1 MVEVFKT
8 NVTQQSEAAGLLA
21 VLTHYLPGCKI
32 NFDLQ
37 DCDNILRIKGD
48 SIPVT
53 QIIELVSSRG
63 FDCTL
68 LD

>member
-8 NVTQQSEAAGLLA
+8 NVSQQSEAAVLLA
-21 VLTHYLPGCKI
+21 VLTHQLPGCTI

-37 DCDNILRIKGD
+37 DCDHILRIKGD
-48 SIPVT
+48 AVPVT
-53 QIIELVSSRG
+53 EIIALVSSKG
-63 FDCTL
+63 FACSL